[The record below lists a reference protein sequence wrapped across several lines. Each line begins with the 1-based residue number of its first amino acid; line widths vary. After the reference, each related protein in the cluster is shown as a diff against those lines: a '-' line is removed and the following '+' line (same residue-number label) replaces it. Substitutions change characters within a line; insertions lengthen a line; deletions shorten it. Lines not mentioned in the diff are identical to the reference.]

1 VEISTNNKNIT
12 ILIADDEPTNR
23 LVAKLAL
30 SKEGYK
36 IVEAINGVE
45 AVKLAR
51 EYHPDVILMDA
62 IMPKVNGF
70 EAIKEIKKEKELAN
84 IPILM
89 ITALDTK
96 EDKVKAFKSGANDYL
111 SKPFDM
117 QELTLRVKSFVQ
129 MRQLYIQNVK
139 ARIDPNYNF
148 PNIQALRD
156 KLEVSNNPNGLFF
169 QIKDFENITYLYGID
184 GSKRIV
190 KSLLHSII
198 KCCEINNTDIFVL
211 NEDRFVI
218 YWDTNEQYPS
228 EEMEYFIKKLYNNI
242 NQKTFGDGLFQSDIK
257 INVVGSRIK
266 DNFIQIGILSLK
278 EIIKN
283 NIPFVI
289 SDSIYKKMTQNIENT
304 MKMIEYIDKA
314 IEEDRVI
321 PVYQP
326 IMDAKTKKI
335 NKYECLVRIKKD
347 DGSLMS
353 PFFFLDV
360 AKQSDQYPQ
369 ITKIMIEKTFLY
381 MKDKNC
387 NFSINL
393 SSIDMENNELL
404 KFLFQKID
412 EYNVYDRLIIELL
425 EDESIH
431 NFDIVLD
438 FIKDVKRL
446 GVKIAIDD
454 YGSGYSNLD
463 RIFQFQP
470 DFLKIDGSIIK
481 GITTDNTKI
490 AIAKS
495 AIYLSKQLGIY
506 TVGEFIADKEL
517 FDKAIEIGIDFLQ
530 GYYMSEPKQTITE

>member
-1 VEISTNNKNIT
+1 MEFSINNAEIT

-36 IVEAINGVE
+36 IIEAVNGIEAIN
-45 AVKLAR
+45 LANK
-51 EYHPDVILMDA
+51 YHPDVILMDA
-62 IMPKVNGF
+62 MMPEMDGF
-70 EAIKEIKKEKELAN
+70 DAIKNIKQTDELSN

-89 ITALDTK
+89 ITALDSK

-117 QELTLRVKSFVQ
+117 QELTLRVRSFVQ
-129 MRQLYIQNVK
+129 MRQLYIQNIK
-139 ARIDPNYNF
+139 ARIDPSYKF

-156 KLEVSNNPNGLFF
+156 KIETSINPNGLFF
-169 QIKDFENITYLYGID
+169 QIRDFENITYLYGID

-190 KSLLHSII
+190 KSLLNSII
-198 KCCEINNTDIFVL
+198 DCCEMGDKEIFIL

-218 YWDTNEQYPS
+218 YWDTNEQYPT
-228 EEMEYFIKKLYNNI
+228 EELEYFIKKLYKNI
-242 NQKTFGDGLFQSDIK
+242 NQKSFGDGLFQSDIK
-257 INVVGSRIK
+257 INVVGNRIK
-266 DNFIQIGILSLK
+266 ENFVQIGILSLK
-278 EIIKN
+278 EIVKK
-283 NIPFVI
+283 NIPYVV
-289 SDSIYKKMTQNIENT
+289 SDSIYEKMTRNIEHT

-326 IMDAKTKKI
+326 IMTSETKEI
-335 NKYECLVRIKKD
+335 HKYECLVRIKKE

-353 PFFFLDV
+353 PFFFLDI

-369 ITKIMIEKTFLY
+369 ITRIMIEKTFSY
-381 MKDKNC
+381 MKDKDC
-387 NFSINL
+387 DFSINL
-393 SSIDMENNELL
+393 NSIDMEDDELL
-404 KFLFQKID
+404 KFLFNKID
-412 EYNVYDRLIIELL
+412 EYNIHNRLIIELL

-431 NFDIVLD
+431 NFEIVLD
-438 FIKDVKRL
+438 FIKDIKRL

-463 RIFQFQP
+463 RIFQFKP
-470 DFLKIDGSIIK
+470 DFLKIDGTIIK
-481 GITTDNTKI
+481 GITTDDTKV

-495 AIYLSKQLGIY
+495 AVYLSKQLGIC

-530 GYYMSEPKQTITE
+530 GYYMSEPLENI

>member
-1 VEISTNNKNIT
+1 VEFSINNAEIT

-36 IVEAINGVE
+36 IIEAVNGIEAIN
-45 AVKLAR
+45 LANK
-51 EYHPDVILMDA
+51 YHPDVILMDA
-62 IMPKVNGF
+62 MMPEMDGF
-70 EAIKEIKKEKELAN
+70 DAIKNIKQTDELSN

-89 ITALDTK
+89 ITALDSK

-117 QELTLRVKSFVQ
+117 QELTLRVRSFVQ

-139 ARIDPNYNF
+139 ARIDPSYKF

-156 KLEVSNNPNGLFF
+156 KVEISVNPNGLFF
-169 QIKDFENITYLYGID
+169 QIRDFENITYLYGID

-190 KSLLHSII
+190 KSLLNSII
-198 KCCEINNTDIFVL
+198 DYCEIGDKEIFIL

-218 YWDTNEQYPS
+218 YWDTNEQYPT
-228 EEMEYFIKKLYNNI
+228 EELEYFIKKLYKNI
-242 NQKTFGDGLFQSDIK
+242 NQKSFGDGLFQSDIK
-257 INVVGSRIK
+257 INVVGNRIK
-266 DNFIQIGILSLK
+266 ENFVQIGILSLK
-278 EIIKN
+278 EIVKK
-283 NIPFVI
+283 NIPYVV
-289 SDSIYKKMTQNIENT
+289 SDSIYEEMTRNIEHT

-326 IMDAKTKKI
+326 IMTSETKEI
-335 NKYECLVRIKKD
+335 HKYECLVRIKKE

-353 PFFFLDV
+353 PFFFLDI

-369 ITKIMIEKTFLY
+369 ITRIMIEKTFSY
-381 MKDKNC
+381 MKDKDC
-387 NFSINL
+387 DFSINL
-393 SSIDMENNELL
+393 NSIDMEDDELL
-404 KFLFQKID
+404 KFLFNKID
-412 EYNVYDRLIIELL
+412 EYNIHNRLIIELL

-431 NFDIVLD
+431 NFEIVLD
-438 FIKDVKRL
+438 FIKDIKRL

-463 RIFQFQP
+463 RIFQFKP
-470 DFLKIDGSIIK
+470 DFLKIDGTIIK
-481 GITTDNTKI
+481 GITTDDTKV

-495 AIYLSKQLGIY
+495 AVYLSKQLGIC

-530 GYYMSEPKQTITE
+530 GYYMSEPLENI

>member
-1 VEISTNNKNIT
+1 MEFSINNAEIT

-36 IVEAINGVE
+36 IIEAVNGIEAIN
-45 AVKLAR
+45 LANK
-51 EYHPDVILMDA
+51 YHPDVILMDA
-62 IMPKVNGF
+62 IMPEMDGF
-70 EAIKEIKKEKELAN
+70 DAIKHIKQTDELSN

-89 ITALDTK
+89 ITALDSQD
-96 EDKVKAFKSGANDYL
+96 DKVKAFKSGANDYL
-111 SKPFDM
+111 SKPFNM
-117 QELTLRVKSFVQ
+117 QELTLRVRSFVQ

-139 ARIDPNYNF
+139 ARIDPSYKF

-156 KLEVSNNPNGLFF
+156 KVETSVNPNGLFF
-169 QIKDFENITYLYGID
+169 QIRDFENITYLYGID

-190 KSLLHSII
+190 KSLLNSII
-198 KCCEINNTDIFVL
+198 DYCEIGDKEIFIL

-218 YWDTNEQYPS
+218 YWDTNEQYPT
-228 EEMEYFIKKLYNNI
+228 EELEYFIKKLYKNI
-242 NQKTFGDGLFQSDIK
+242 NQKSFGDGLFQSDIK
-257 INVVGSRIK
+257 INVVGNRIK
-266 DNFIQIGILSLK
+266 ENFVQIGILSLK
-278 EIIKN
+278 EIVKK
-283 NIPFVI
+283 NIPYVV
-289 SDSIYKKMTQNIENT
+289 SDSIYEEMTRNIEHT

-326 IMDAKTKKI
+326 IMTSETKEI
-335 NKYECLVRIKKD
+335 HKYECLVRIKKE

-353 PFFFLDV
+353 PFFFLDI

-369 ITKIMIEKTFLY
+369 ITRIMIEKTFSY
-381 MKDKNC
+381 MKDKDC
-387 NFSINL
+387 DFSINL
-393 SSIDMENNELL
+393 NSIDMEDDELL
-404 KFLFQKID
+404 KFLFNKID
-412 EYNVYDRLIIELL
+412 EYNIHNRLIIELL

-431 NFDIVLD
+431 NFEIVLD
-438 FIKDVKRL
+438 FIKDIKRL

-463 RIFQFQP
+463 RIFQFKP
-470 DFLKIDGSIIK
+470 DFLKIDGTIIK
-481 GITTDNTKI
+481 GITTDDTKV

-495 AIYLSKQLGIY
+495 AVYLSKQLGIC

-530 GYYMSEPKQTITE
+530 GYYMSEPLETI

>member
-1 VEISTNNKNIT
+1 VEFSINNAEIT

-36 IVEAINGVE
+36 IIEAVNGIEAIN
-45 AVKLAR
+45 LANK
-51 EYHPDVILMDA
+51 YHPDVILMDA
-62 IMPKVNGF
+62 IMPEMDGF
-70 EAIKEIKKEKELAN
+70 DAIKHIKQTDELSN

-89 ITALDTK
+89 ITALDSQD
-96 EDKVKAFKSGANDYL
+96 DKVKAFKSGANDYL
-111 SKPFDM
+111 SKPFNM
-117 QELTLRVKSFVQ
+117 QELTLRVRSFVQ

-139 ARIDPNYNF
+139 ARIDPSYKF

-156 KLEVSNNPNGLFF
+156 KVETSVNPNGLFF
-169 QIKDFENITYLYGID
+169 QIRDFENITYLYGID

-190 KSLLHSII
+190 KSLLNSII
-198 KCCEINNTDIFVL
+198 DYCEIGDKEIFIL

-218 YWDTNEQYPS
+218 YWDTNEQYPT
-228 EEMEYFIKKLYNNI
+228 EELEYFIKKLYKNI
-242 NQKTFGDGLFQSDIK
+242 NQKSFGDGLFQSDIK
-257 INVVGSRIK
+257 INVVGNRIK
-266 DNFIQIGILSLK
+266 ENFVQIGILSLK
-278 EIIKN
+278 EIVKK
-283 NIPFVI
+283 NIPYVV
-289 SDSIYKKMTQNIENT
+289 SDSIYEEMTRNIEHT

-326 IMDAKTKKI
+326 IMTSETKEI
-335 NKYECLVRIKKD
+335 HKYECLVRIKKE

-353 PFFFLDV
+353 PFFFLDI

-369 ITKIMIEKTFLY
+369 ITRIMIEKTFSY
-381 MKDKNC
+381 MKDKDC
-387 NFSINL
+387 DFSINL
-393 SSIDMENNELL
+393 NSIDMEDDELL
-404 KFLFQKID
+404 KFLFNKID
-412 EYNVYDRLIIELL
+412 EYNIHNRLIIELL

-431 NFDIVLD
+431 NFEIVLD
-438 FIKDVKRL
+438 FIKDIKRL

-463 RIFQFQP
+463 RIFQFKP
-470 DFLKIDGSIIK
+470 DFLKIDGTIIK
-481 GITTDNTKI
+481 GITTDDTKV

-495 AIYLSKQLGIY
+495 AVYLSKQLGIC

-530 GYYMSEPKQTITE
+530 GYYMSEPLETI

>member
-1 VEISTNNKNIT
+1 MEISIDNKNIT

-36 IVEAINGVE
+36 IIEAINGVE

>member
-1 VEISTNNKNIT
+1 MEFSINNAEIT

-36 IVEAINGVE
+36 IIEAVNGIEAIN
-45 AVKLAR
+45 LANK
-51 EYHPDVILMDA
+51 YHPDVILMDA
-62 IMPKVNGF
+62 MMPEMDGF
-70 EAIKEIKKEKELAN
+70 DAIKNIKQTDELLN

-89 ITALDTK
+89 ITALDSK

-117 QELTLRVKSFVQ
+117 QELTLRVRSFVQ

-139 ARIDPNYNF
+139 ARIDPSYKF

-156 KLEVSNNPNGLFF
+156 KVEISVNPNGLFF
-169 QIKDFENITYLYGID
+169 QIRDFENITYLYGID

-190 KSLLHSII
+190 KSLLNSII
-198 KCCEINNTDIFVL
+198 DCCEMGDKEIFIL

-218 YWDTNEQYPS
+218 YWDTNEQYPT
-228 EEMEYFIKKLYNNI
+228 EELEYFIKKLYKNI
-242 NQKTFGDGLFQSDIK
+242 NQKSFGDGLFQSDIK
-257 INVVGSRIK
+257 INVVGNRIK
-266 DNFIQIGILSLK
+266 ENFVQIGILSLK
-278 EIIKN
+278 EIVKK
-283 NIPFVI
+283 NIPYVV
-289 SDSIYKKMTQNIENT
+289 SDSIYEEMTRNIEHT

-326 IMDAKTKKI
+326 IMTSETKEI
-335 NKYECLVRIKKD
+335 HKYECLVRIKKE

-353 PFFFLDV
+353 PFFFLDI

-369 ITKIMIEKTFLY
+369 ITRIMIEKTFSY
-381 MKDKNC
+381 MKDKDC
-387 NFSINL
+387 DFSINL
-393 SSIDMENNELL
+393 NSIDMEDDELL
-404 KFLFQKID
+404 KFLFNKID
-412 EYNVYDRLIIELL
+412 EYNIHNRLIIELL

-431 NFDIVLD
+431 NFEIVLD
-438 FIKDVKRL
+438 FIKDIKRL

-463 RIFQFQP
+463 RIFQFKP
-470 DFLKIDGSIIK
+470 DFLKIDGTIIK
-481 GITTDNTKI
+481 GITTDDTKV

-495 AIYLSKQLGIY
+495 AVYLSKQLGIC

-530 GYYMSEPKQTITE
+530 GYYMSEPLENI

>member
-1 VEISTNNKNIT
+1 MEISTNNKNIT

-335 NKYECLVRIKKD
+335 NKYECLVRIKKE